1 MFLERMK
8 DPLQGILTFLAPILC
23 FTLNMSL
30 GILMKMTL
38 SQALDTLIH
47 LFADKEPLSSD
58 RISVSWKRNLSRS
71 AGGYFNCLWTGRW
84 KDTGRTGPGVW
95 SPSLSLET
103 GLSDVF
109 ELSAWQRVPRGRS
122 YLLYN
127 QPVTHA
133 WGIIQDTH
141 VLIHPGT
148 HSSLLCPQA
157 KPAAVSTGSTGKQV
171 GDCAAQTC
179 SFKPG

>member
-1 MFLERMK
+1 MK
-8 DPLQGILTFLAPILC
+8 DPLQGILSLLAPIPC
-23 FTLNMSL
+23 FALNMSL
-30 GILMKMTL
+30 SILMKMTL

-47 LFADKEPLSSD
+47 LFADKEPLSTD
-58 RISVSWKRNLSRS
+58 WILISWERNLSS
-71 AGGYFNCLWTGRW
+71 LAGGYFNCLWTGWW

-109 ELSAWQRVPRGRS
+109 ELSAWQCVPRGRS

-133 WGIIQDTH
+133 WGIIQDMR

-157 KPAAVSTGSTGKQV
+157 KPAEVSTGSTGKQV